1 MSEQVATNDKE
12 NEVSNEVKGAETPT
26 TKKRRRGINN
36 DVRTTTRLRF
46 HERDANPKFMLF
58 LGHLES
64 VEVQWITVG
73 AETTGL
79 PSFTGEAIPKLN
91 FTFASNHPNEA
102 DKRYAYHTLTAI
114 ESNVD
119 TIEGGNQEWKVTNNF
134 TFIKHI
140 IEVFLLKGKPM
151 PEEMMDMLELPF
163 EDYKFDENNAI
174 EYVEVPVEE
183 VIKGWQILFENA
195 AKIINEGL
203 KGKPIFK
210 DASGKFIP
218 IWMKLLRYNKRM
230 DKSKQFKWYPVVG
243 GSQTGELGFS
253 AFSRGNCIEIYDA
266 SKQQPNL
273 VVDPSKE
280 SITPKEIAKAPNMAP
295 AMPGMPGAPGMTMS
309 GLGDMN
315 GMGGMPP
322 MGGSGAFNAAGSAD
336 DLPF

>member
-12 NEVSNEVKGAETPT
+12 KEVSNEVKGTETQSP
-26 TKKRRRGINN
+26 KKRRRGINN
-36 DVRTTTRLRF
+36 DVRTTTRLKF

-102 DKRYAYHTLTAI
+102 DKRYSYHTLTAV

-119 TIEGGNQEWKVTNNF
+119 TIEGGSQEWKVTNNF
-134 TFIKHI
+134 AFIKHI

-151 PEEMMDMLELPF
+151 SEEMMDMLELPF
-163 EDYKFDENNAI
+163 EDYTFNENNEV
-174 EYVEVPVEE
+174 EYIEVPVEE
-183 VIKGWQILFENA
+183 VINGWKILFENA

-210 DASGKFIP
+210 DEKGKFIP
-218 IWMKLLRYNKRM
+218 IWMKLLRYTKRM
-230 DKSKQFKWYPVVG
+230 DKSKQFKWYPVVA
-243 GSQTGELGFS
+243 GSQSGELGFS
-253 AFSRGNCIEIYDA
+253 AFSRGGCIELYDA
-266 SKQQPNL
+266 SKPQPNL
-273 VVDPSKE
+273 VVDQFKE
-280 SITPKEIAKAPNMAP
+280 SITPKEVAKTPNVAPN
-295 AMPGMPGAPGMTMS
+295 MPGMPGMPGMNVP

-315 GMGGMPP
+315 AMGGMPDLN
-322 MGGSGAFNAAGSAD
+322 STGAFNAAGGAD